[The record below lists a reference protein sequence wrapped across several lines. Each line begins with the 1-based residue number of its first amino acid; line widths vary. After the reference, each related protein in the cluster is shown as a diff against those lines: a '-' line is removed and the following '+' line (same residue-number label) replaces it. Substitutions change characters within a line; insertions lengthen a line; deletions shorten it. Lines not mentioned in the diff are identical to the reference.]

1 MTSLGLSA
9 DALGAQSV
17 WWPGWKGNICKGSL
31 SWQEASSS
39 ALQGRKK
46 VLEDEGG
53 GLGGRPAR
61 HTLSC

>member
-1 MTSLGLSA
+1 MTTELGR
-9 DALGAQSV
+9 
-17 WWPGWKGNICKGSL
+17 KGNICKGSL